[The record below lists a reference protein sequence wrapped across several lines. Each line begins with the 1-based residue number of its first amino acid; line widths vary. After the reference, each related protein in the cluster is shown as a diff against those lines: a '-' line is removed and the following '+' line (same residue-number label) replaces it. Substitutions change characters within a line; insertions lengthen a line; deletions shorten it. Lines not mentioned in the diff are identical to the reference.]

1 MVAKNRKKF
10 NLNKKNILKWFYIFL
25 LTMIFIIL
33 LISCFNIFQKRIDNE
48 KELEAV
54 NQELDNLIKQRDLL
68 NFTLG
73 ETYSE
78 EYLERVARED
88 LNMQKPGEIVYIIKK
103 ESSEMVNE
111 EEKEYN
117 FFEKIIN
124 WIQGLPE

>member
-54 NQELDNLIKQRDLL
+54 NQELNNLIKQRDLL

>member
-25 LTMIFIIL
+25 STTIFIIL

>member
-10 NLNKKNILKWFYIFL
+10 NLNKKNILKWFSIFL
-25 LTMIFIIL
+25 STTIFITL